1 MSFVAESEVEEL
13 VLEWLSELGYTV
25 LYGPSIGPGEPGAER
40 DSWSDVV
47 LTGRL
52 RAAVGRL
59 NPELP
64 AAALDEAV
72 ARFERPESQSLVSEN
87 WRYWQ
92 LLVEGLPVEY
102 RDAGG
107 ELHHGRVRLVDFDD
121 PAGNDWLAVNQFTV
135 KQGEWTRR
143 PDVVTFCN
151 GVPLGVF
158 ELKNPGDE
166 NATLRGAFNQ
176 LQTYKEQIPQV
187 FHPNAVLVVA
197 DGLSAR
203 AGSLTAGFDH
213 FAPWKT
219 IDGTDV
225 IGEDALQLETLTR
238 GMFAPE
244 VFCEL
249 MRYGTSFNDE
259 RHGLVKRLA
268 KYHQFWAVRKAV
280 ERTVEARAGDGR
292 AGVVWHTQGS
302 GKSLEMLLYAGQ
314 VMRHPAMENPTLVV
328 LCDRNDLDDQ
338 LFDEVFATARSLP
351 ETPVQATSREHL
363 RELLSGRAAGGI
375 VFTTLQKFAP
385 PEKGGEY
392 PRLTDRRNVVVIADE
407 AHRSQYD
414 FIDGFARHLRDGLPN
429 ATFIGFTGTPI
440 ESDDRSTRA
449 VFGEYIDVYDLT
461 QAVEDGAT
469 VRIYYEAR
477 LAKLSL
483 PEDVQAELDAGFE
496 ELTEGEE
503 EDTAAKAKTRWSRL
517 EAIVGAPDRL
527 GLLARDL
534 VEHWETRR
542 EAMPGKAMAV
552 CMSRQVCVR
561 LYDEIAAL
569 RPEWVSDDDGEGR
582 VKVVITGSASD
593 DEELRR
599 HVRSKDGLRTIKD
612 RAKNPADPLELVIV
626 RDMWLTG
633 FDSPSMHTMY
643 VDKPMKGHSLMQAI
657 ARVNRTF
664 ADKPGGLVVD
674 YIGIAENLRAALAN
688 YTDRS
693 RNETGIPVDSLVKVV
708 LEKHEVISTLLHDL
722 DWSAARADTAA
733 ERLGAVP
740 PAMNFVLGDEDRN
753 DRYLSHTLAMSKAFA
768 LCATDARVQH
778 LRRDLA
784 FFLTVRAGI
793 TKLTSDA
800 TGRDARSSVEL
811 DAAVAQ
817 LVSDAV
823 AADGVVD
830 IYSEIGLER
839 PDISI
844 LSEEFLQSALDA
856 PYKNVQMEMLRRLLN
871 DEIRSVARRNLVE
884 SRQFS
889 EMLSATMLRYQNR
902 SIDSAKVIAEL
913 VELARRMQEARQR
926 GEDLGLSE
934 GELAFYDAIVQND
947 AAVLELGDDTL
958 KLIAHEL
965 VATVKANATIDWDR
979 KESVRAKLR
988 AAVRRL
994 LLQHRYP
1001 PDRCDAATQ
1010 LVIEQA
1016 ELFAREVA

>member
-13 VLEWLSELGYTV
+13 VLEWLSELGYSV

-40 DSWSDVV
+40 ESWEVV

-59 NPELP
+59 NPGLP

-102 RDAGG
+102 RDADG
-107 ELHHGRVRLVDFDD
+107 ELRHGRVRLVDFDD

-151 GVPLGVF
+151 GVPVGVF

-187 FHPNAVLVVA
+187 FHANAVLVVA

-219 IDGTDV
+219 IDGVEV

-238 GMFAPE
+238 GMFAPV

-249 MRYGTSFNDE
+249 LRFGTSFNDD
-259 RHGLVKRLA
+259 RHGLVKKLA

-280 ERTVEARAGDGR
+280 ERTVEARSGDGR

-483 PEDVQAELDAGFE
+483 PEDVQEELDAGFE

-708 LEKHEVISTLLHDL
+708 EEKHEVISTLLHDL

-740 PAMNFVLGDEDRN
+740 PAMNFVLGDEDRK

-856 PYKNVQMEMLRRLLN
+856 PHKNVQMEMLRRLLN